1 MKKLLVILLSLF
13 ALAGCSDPLPEN
25 KLSYVGEWQSVDMY
39 LLILADGT
47 ISYKRI
53 HKGGTTTI
61 NAPIKE
67 FVDDDFVVGFAFL
80 ATTFVVSQPPYLSD
94 GQWVMEVDG
103 VTLIKTDETGLG
115 K

>member
-1 MKKLLVILLSLF
+1 MKKLFVILLSLF
-13 ALAGCSDPLPEN
+13 ALTGCSDSLPQN

-39 LLILADGT
+39 LLILSDGT
-47 ISYKRI
+47 ISYKRT

-67 FVDDDFVVGFAFL
+67 FIDDDFVVGFAFL
-80 ATTFVVSQPPYLSD
+80 TTTFFVSQPPYLSD

-103 VTLIKTDETGLG
+103 VTLIKTDEAESG
-115 K
+115 